1 MVDLTFGFRA
11 KAEWPLRARKEK
23 KNGKLTSWFALKRP
37 KTTSKKQ
44 AKKKKFLFGSSTF
57 FAAFPN
63 FFFSGHLANRF
74 CLAELRGGRAIQKVD
89 QAKTGAWTRPSSMLR
104 GHGPAVTASGE
115 CTRIMYVGRTEHQ
128 RSNRRGRPTNGV
140 SDCLP
145 PSWTAGPREELV
157 PRIPDIFSWRFF
169 LESAARTYT
178 SVRLYISSTKS
189 SSAILT
195 PDS

>member
-1 MVDLTFGFRA
+1 MASPGSER
-11 KAEWPLRARKEK
+11 K
-23 KNGKLTSWFALKRP
+23 KNGNLTSWFALKRP

-44 AKKKKFLFGSSTF
+44 TQKKKSSSLARTFF

-104 GHGPAVTASGE
+104 GHGLAVTASGG
-115 CTRIMYVGRTEHQ
+115 CTRIMYAGRTEHP
-128 RSNRRGRPTNGV
+128 RSNRRGCPTNGV

-145 PSWTAGPREELV
+145 RSWTAGPREELV

-169 LESAARTYT
+169 FSNLQQENTRVCDSISRQLNR
-178 SVRLYISSTKS
+178 VRQF
-189 SSAILT
+189 
-195 PDS
+195 